1 MHFKRKEALLEYSI
15 IMRKNLTKHKA
26 FIITAFVVFGIVVAL
41 EILMFV
47 TALLDGKYCLT
58 ESSYHLHINTS
69 GIALMASN
77 LAILV
82 LLVLLAKR
90 DKN

>member
-1 MHFKRKEALLEYSI
+1 MNNS
-15 IMRKNLTKHKA
+15 TKHKA
-26 FIITAFVVFGIVVAL
+26 FIITAFVVFGIVVVL

-58 ESSYHLHINTS
+58 ESTYHLHINRL
-69 GIALMASN
+69 GIALMVSN

-82 LLVLLAKR
+82 LLFLMTKR
-90 DKN
+90 YKN

>member
-1 MHFKRKEALLEYSI
+1 M
-15 IMRKNLTKHKA
+15 KNATKHKA
-26 FIITAFVVFGIVVAL
+26 FLITAFVVFGILVVI
-41 EILMFV
+41 ESLMFV

-58 ESSYHLHINTS
+58 ESTYHLHINGL

-90 DKN
+90 YKN